1 MTKQRMTVL
10 QALSKAE
17 KATQDGEYLE
27 AEKIYKAILLFQPS
41 NIAAQEALNKLK
53 KGKPQATAPKKNNS
67 QPDKKIALASLSS
80 YFQNGQLDEAEKLS
94 NQLIKKS
101 PDDIDFLNYL
111 GSVFVKQSR
120 FREAAEIFGKAL
132 KINPTVP
139 EIYINLA
146 SALEKLGE
154 IDDSIINSKK
164 GIRLKPNFPEAHCVL
179 GHGLRALGEFDEA
192 IKSYKEA
199 LKLNPHY
206 DDGYAGL
213 GKTYL
218 KLGMTKK
225 GLEMMACCE
234 NVVCLEPGSAVK
246 ILDRV

>member
-1 MTKQRMTVL
+1 MIKQRMAVY
-10 QALSKAE
+10 QALSKAK

-41 NIAAQEALNKLK
+41 NITAKEALNKLK
-53 KGKPQATAPKKNNS
+53 KRTPQATAHKKNNTL
-67 QPDKKIALASLSS
+67 PDKKTALASLSS
-80 YFQNGQLDEAEKLS
+80 YFQNGQLNEAEKLS
-94 NQLIKKS
+94 NQLIKKF

-111 GSVFVKQSR
+111 GSVFVKQSK
-120 FREAAEIFGKAL
+120 FQEAAEIFEKAL
-132 KINPTVP
+132 KVNPTVP
-139 EIYINLA
+139 EICINLS

-164 GIRLKPNFPEAHCVL
+164 GIRLKPNLPEAHCVL

-192 IKSYKEA
+192 IKSYKKA

-225 GLEMMACCE
+225 GLEMMARCE
-234 NVVCLEPGSAVK
+234 NVICLEPGSTVK

>member
-1 MTKQRMTVL
+1 MTVY
-10 QALSKAE
+10 QALSKAA

-41 NIAAQEALNKLK
+41 NITAQEALNKLK
-53 KGKPQATAPKKNNS
+53 KGKPQATAPKKNNT
-67 QPDKKIALASLSS
+67 QLDKKTALASLSS

-234 NVVCLEPGSAVK
+234 NVVCLEPGSTVK